1 MLEKFPLL
9 ISIAFP
15 PKVRLVNMDLFYTF
29 VGFVATLLGEMSII
43 AARLHRGES
52 MNMEVLLSQSGSYW
66 GYVFPFQISILC
78 ALPGLR
84 CRCFLISHK
93 YQ

>member
-29 VGFVATLLGEMSII
+29 VGFVATLLGEMSWKI
-43 AARLHRGES
+43 LGELVDGNRS
-52 MNMEVLLSQSGSYW
+52 
-66 GYVFPFQISILC
+66 FH
-78 ALPGLR
+78 LR
-84 CRCFLISHK
+84 SF
-93 YQ
+93 

>member
-29 VGFVATLLGEMSII
+29 VGFVATLLAEMSWRI
-43 AARLHRGES
+43 LGELVDGNRS
-52 MNMEVLLSQSGSYW
+52 
-66 GYVFPFQISILC
+66 F
-78 ALPGLR
+78 
-84 CRCFLISHK
+84 
-93 YQ
+93 